1 MTEGKTETLNI
12 SYVMWLFDN
21 VIRMINAI
29 GRQASTLI
37 GFDGLMMTI
46 ILATMRLFSG
56 LQDGFLIM
64 IIIAIT
70 LFFLSAILCAFVMV
84 LTTGWALPIVRVKIA
99 EEDVVMDV
107 LMDCLMMNRRYL
119 EKFGLMTFFSLLMTL
134 IGIGLLALV
143 IINSLLSL

>member
-84 LTTGWALPIVRVKIA
+84 LTTGWALPIIRVKIA